1 MKSVSNS
8 GAADPLE
15 VSKFLDFL
23 RFCNRGAEK
32 RVYKEELCHH

>member
-8 GAADPLE
+8 GASDSLKITRFP
-15 VSKFLDFL
+15 DF
-23 RFCNRGAEK
+23 CAPAIGGAEK